1 VVTVQVGEHDDVRV
15 GGVPGRSL
23 TPDSTKMTDPGGQ
36 HGVEQ
41 EGCVAILTGDGAVS
55 PPCHRAAHGVPALRD
70 PGTAAISTRRPATIA
85 ASRLHMSAKSSRAIR
100 CADLPRLCIFD
111 SVGSVERCLGPAGRR
126 DEPVACSNDRDT
138 PPPPTAIQADGV
150 TSRRANES
158 MVGTIAPADRGV
170 RDPF

>member
-41 EGCVAILTGDGAVS
+41 EGCAAILPGDRAVS
-55 PPCHRAAHGVPALRD
+55 PPCHRAAHRVPAPRN
-70 PGTAAISTRRPATIA
+70 PGNAAVPSRRPATIA
-85 ASRLHMSAKSSRAIR
+85 ASRLHMSVKSSRAIR
-100 CADLPRLCIFD
+100 CADLPRFCIFD
-111 SVGSVERCLGPAGRR
+111 SIRSVERCLYQLGDR
-126 DEPVACSNDRDT
+126 DEPVACSSSRHAA
-138 PPPPTAIQADGV
+138 PSTAIQADGV
-150 TSRRANES
+150 TSRRADES
-158 MVGTIAPADRGV
+158 MVGTIARADRGV